1 MESVCN
7 VKGSLQNSLRGHSP
21 SDGRLC
27 PFARRWKELGEELG
41 EGRVDVFVAIPLG
54 ISRIT
59 NPRIGLVDFLMTTWI
74 CIILYEHIDDWQT
87 H

>member
-21 SDGRLC
+21 SDRRLC
-27 PFARRWKELGEELG
+27 PFARRWRELGEELG

-54 ISRIT
+54 ISRIEDS
-59 NPRIGLVDFLMTTWI
+59 GVDLVDFLMATWI
-74 CIILYEHIDDWQT
+74 CVILYEHNDDWQA